1 MTLKHFID
9 TEDFSKQELLDII
22 ELTRRIKAADK
33 AGCTPK
39 FSQAP
44 PWR

>member
-22 ELTRRIKAADK
+22 ALYSSNQ
-33 AGCTPK
+33 G
-39 FSQAP
+39 SG
-44 PWR
+44 